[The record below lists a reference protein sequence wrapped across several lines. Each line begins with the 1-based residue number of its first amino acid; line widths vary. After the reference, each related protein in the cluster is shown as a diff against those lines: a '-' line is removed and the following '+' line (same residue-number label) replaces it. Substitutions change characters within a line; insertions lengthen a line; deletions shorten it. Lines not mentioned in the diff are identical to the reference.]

1 MLSPAQASILGD
13 LCSLRR
19 FQSFFIGTH
28 DSLYRFLKL
37 VQSPR
42 IKPSS
47 QSIDMQEILN
57 LDDFEKMNRK
67 KKGFETRI
75 EIENIYYCFEAI
87 FWQAWP
93 PPATAGTSLE

>member
-57 LDDFEKMNRK
+57 LDDFEKMNQK

-87 FWQAWP
+87 F
-93 PPATAGTSLE
+93 